1 MEFSRDLR
9 IAFVCFSASLGG
21 LELTTFRLARDLKT
35 RKAHPLLVVPRGTP
49 LADLAV
55 KNGLDVE
62 ILNPTVRYG
71 DVFAALRL
79 ARVLSSRRIDIVVLM
94 QSKDINVAA
103 IAAVASPRAKLVY
116 YQQMQSGVNK
126 RDFLHTWM
134 YSKLSRWITLTNRMK
149 REVLAHTRVPEEM
162 ISVVSLGRDMNLF
175 DPKSYNQRAMRE
187 RYGLPLERPIVATLG
202 RLDPQK
208 GQEEFLRSLPLV
220 LKDRKDAYFV
230 IAGDETRGEEGYK
243 KRLLDLSSQLGVSD
257 NVGFFPFTEE
267 VPEFMAAI
275 DLFVLPSYSE
285 TYGLVLIEAMAM
297 GKPVV
302 ATDAGGV
309 PEIVEDGRDGLL
321 VPPRDEKAL
330 ADAIVRILKDPS
342 LQSSFSNQARKD
354 ALERFDAAR
363 CVDQLVRLLDAL

>member
-1 MEFSRDLR
+1 
-9 IAFVCFSASLGG
+9 
-21 LELTTFRLARDLKT
+21 
-35 RKAHPLLVVPRGTP
+35 
-49 LADLAV
+49 
-55 KNGLDVE
+55 
-62 ILNPTVRYG
+62 
-71 DVFAALRL
+71 
-79 ARVLSSRRIDIVVLM
+79 
-94 QSKDINVAA
+94 
-103 IAAVASPRAKLVY
+103 
-116 YQQMQSGVNK
+116 VNK

-162 ISVVSLGRDMNLF
+162 ISVVPLGRDMNLF